1 METYVSPGPVVR
13 GEIGLLKSDLALG
26 ERESIRT
33 ALTITTKPWD
43 DNPAETIHAYR
54 EDPDYIWVPR
64 EWNPALRHGATDE
77 TSLGLP
83 ATFDLS
89 KVQLDPERG
98 QVAAIPA
105 MLAYL
110 LANYA
115 GLLIAPTGTGKT
127 LQGLVLGAKLGR
139 CIGWPIYASHQED
152 NVREHAHLI
161 GLSQSDIGIVR
172 SDRCDLG
179 KPLTIMYV
187 QSLLAR
193 DYPPELYTQFGL
205 LVADEVNR
213 YGAPQWK
220 ATVAKFTARYR
231 LGLTADPHRFDGLG
245 PFITWLFGEIG
256 YEVERIRSKNIQV
269 PSVTSIRW
277 RRTYALGSYCKWKK
291 IAGEWRMGDGHPTKY
306 DHQLAKDRERTTMFM
321 QFAKTAALKGRRIL
335 VFSSL
340 VDHLVEAR
348 EILMD
353 LLDPVSPAERFAR
366 AAAPPLGLPTTSF
379 YKAGMKKK
387 ADRDRA
393 MDADV
398 KFTTFAMARDAFN
411 DPRLDTMF
419 FITPPGN
426 PLQPKG
432 RLREK
437 DEGYGRKP
445 LMIIDG
451 YEDTP
456 YAADKY
462 RKRRDYYRRDG
473 LTVRQVERVPTGR
486 MTI

>member
-1 METYVSPGPVVR
+1 METQVYPDTLVR
-13 GEIGLLKSDLALG
+13 GEVGLLKSNLTLDQAD
-26 ERESIRT
+26 SIR
-33 ALTITTKPWD
+33 ADLTITTKPWD
-43 DNPAETIHAYR
+43 DNPSETIYAWR
-54 EDPDYIWVPR
+54 EDTTHLWVPR
-64 EWNPALRHGATDE
+64 EWQPSLRHGADDQ
-77 TSLGLP
+77 TSLGL
-83 ATFDLS
+83 AHTFDTS
-89 KVQLDPERG
+89 KVRLDPERG
-98 QVAAIPA
+98 QVQAIPA
-105 MLAYL
+105 MLSYL
-110 LANYA
+110 QANLA

-139 CIGWPIYASHQED
+139 HIGWPVYAAHQED

-161 GLSQSDIGIVR
+161 GLSQADIGVVR

-187 QSLLAR
+187 PSLLAR
-193 DYPPELYTQFGL
+193 DYPSELFDQFGI

-220 ATVAKFTARYR
+220 NTVAKFSARYR

-245 PFITWLFGEIG
+245 PLVTWLFGDIG
-256 YEVERIRSKNIQV
+256 HEAQRIRSKNIQV
-269 PSVTSIRW
+269 PSVTAIRW
-277 RRTYALGSYCKWKK
+277 CRKYSLGSFCKWKQ

-306 DHQLAKDRERTTMFM
+306 DHQLAKDTERTEVFM
-321 QFAKTAALKGRRIL
+321 EFAKAAALKGRRVL

-348 EILMD
+348 EILMR
-353 LLDPVSPAERFAR
+353 LLDPMSPAERFAR
-366 AAAPPLGLPTTSF
+366 SEAPPFGLPTTSF
-379 YKAGMKKK
+379 YKAGMTKK

-393 MDADV
+393 MDSDV

-419 FITPPGN
+419 FLTPPGN

-451 YEDTP
+451 YEDSP
-456 YAADKY
+456 YSSEKY
-462 RKRRDYYRRDG
+462 RKRRDYYREDG
-473 LTVRQVERVPTGR
+473 LTVRQIERAPKEKMR
-486 MTI
+486 